1 MKSEHV
7 IDYVCNDFG
16 ITKEQL
22 LSTNRKTHLVDA
34 RQSCSFALRELGF
47 TYKKIAD
54 DLGYKDHAIIIHL
67 LKDRHH
73 NSLENQR
80 TALRAVMSYRDMAL
94 LEKVAVNQNMEAK
107 SLRTKKFLPWEQ

>member
-1 MKSEHV
+1 MKTEHV
-7 IDYVCNDFG
+7 INYVCNDFG

-22 LSTNRKTHLVDA
+22 LSANRKTHLVDA

-67 LKDRHH
+67 VRDRHH

-80 TALRAVMSYRDMAL
+80 SALRAVMSYRDMTL
-94 LEKVAVNQNMEAK
+94 LEEMAVIENMKAK
-107 SLRTKKFLPWEQ
+107 FVRTKKFLPWEQ

>member
-1 MKSEHV
+1 MKSEH
-7 IDYVCNDFG
+7 IINYVCNDFG

-22 LSTNRKTHLVDA
+22 LSTSRKTHLVDA
-34 RQSCSFALRELGF
+34 RQTCSFALRELGF

-67 LKDRHH
+67 VRDRHH

-80 TALRAVMSYRDMAL
+80 SALRAVMSYRDMTL
-94 LEKVAVNQNMEAK
+94 LEKMAINENMKAK
-107 SLRTKKFLPWEQ
+107 SARTKKFLPWEQ